1 MEHRCRELTRGAC
14 LKNAGA
20 LLLLCCAVPAAA
32 QGYPDRP
39 IRLVVAF
46 APGGGTDV
54 AARTISTKLSELL
67 GKQIVVDNRPG
78 AGSTLGTELVA
89 RAQPDGYTL
98 LMSDTTFGIVP
109 ALYPKLNYNAERD
122 LAPISQVI
130 SAPSALVVHPSVPA
144 TNVRELIALAQ
155 AKPGQINFGSG
166 GVGTPVHMAG
176 ELLKLAAKVNIVHV
190 PYKGA
195 GPALTDLLG
204 GHFQM
209 MFPTLQSVMPH
220 IKSAKLRV
228 LAVTGEKPAAVL
240 PGVPTMAEAGAPGV
254 VAVAWFGVHGPAAIA
269 PAIKARLHGDI
280 VKTLQDPTV
289 RSRFTNEG
297 AEVVGST
304 PQEFTKFISNEISK
318 WTKVVKAAGIKAEF

>member
-1 MEHRCRELTRGAC
+1 MTKHFRANRT
-14 LKNAGA
+14 
-20 LLLLCCAVPAAA
+20 LLIAASVLCTATATA
-32 QGYPDRP
+32 QTYPERP

-54 AARTISTKLSELL
+54 AARTITPKLAELL
-67 GKQIVVDNRPG
+67 GRQIVVDNRPG

-109 ALYPKLNYNAERD
+109 VLYPKLNYNAERD

-130 SAPSALVVHPSVPA
+130 SAPLVLVVNPAVPA
-144 TNVRELIALAQ
+144 TNVRELIAMAQ

-166 GVGTPVHMAG
+166 GVGTPVHMCA
-176 ELLKLAAKVNIVHV
+176 ELLKLAAKINIVHV

-204 GHFQM
+204 GHFQL

-220 IKSAKLRV
+220 IKAGRLRV
-228 LAVTGEKPAAVL
+228 LAVTSERPSSAL

-254 VAVAWFGVHGPAAIA
+254 VAVAWFGVHGPAATPA
-269 PAIKARLHGDI
+269 AIKSRLHGEI
-280 VKTLQDPTV
+280 AKALQDPAV
-289 RSRFTNEG
+289 RARFVNEG
-297 AEVVGST
+297 ADVVGST
-304 PQEFTKFISNEISK
+304 PQDFTGFISNEISK